1 MKNMRITIIGL
12 GLIGGSLA
20 LAFREAGRG
29 SIRVTGTDADA
40 LTRQKAAELHVVD
53 EVVADMCESVK
64 TADIVFLCTPVL
76 QIVPLAKQIIPHLK
90 EGAILTDVGST
101 KQYIQEQLLPILPG
115 HIHYIGGHP
124 MAGKEKSGIMA
135 ADKDLFRDR
144 WYILMTGAQASL
156 SAIATLKDL
165 LQKTGA
171 ILTTMDTDTH
181 DRCTAVI
188 SHVPHVAAAA
198 LVHLLAVCPDEES
211 QHLVGGG
218 FRDTT
223 RIASSDADM
232 WADICM
238 TNQQAIRE
246 SLNKMQCML
255 QQLDENIQL
264 GDRQAV
270 HRFFHA
276 AKLRRDGLLAAV
288 VGND

>member
-1 MKNMRITIIGL
+1 MKNMQITIIGL

-20 LAFREAGRG
+20 LAFREAGQG
-29 SIRVTGTDADA
+29 SIRVTGMDADA
-40 LTRQKAAELHVVD
+40 LTREKAAELHLVD
-53 EVVADMCESVK
+53 EVVADMCESVQG
-64 TADIVFLCTPVL
+64 ADVVFLCTPVL

-124 MAGKEKSGIMA
+124 MAGKEKSGVMA

-144 WYILMTGAQASL
+144 WYILMTGTQASL
-156 SAIATLKDL
+156 SAVATLQEL

-198 LVHLLAVCPDEES
+198 LVHLLETCPDEES

-223 RIASSDADM
+223 RIASSNADM

-246 SLNKMQCML
+246 SLKKMQCML
-255 QQLDENIQL
+255 ERLDENIQS
-264 GDRQAV
+264 GDRQAI
-270 HRFFHA
+270 HHFFHA